1 MDDPLINIGEITG
14 VFGIKGGVK
23 VFSLTEPRDNIL
35 SYTPWLLQK
44 NNQTRKINVINGNI
58 QGKGVIAYLED
69 INDRDIAFA
78 LIGSKIFIERYQL
91 PPTDENEFYWTDLIG
106 LNVETTHGI
115 HLGHVTQ
122 MMETGSNDVLIVHD
136 GKTER
141 LIPFLQG
148 SVVKEV
154 NLVNKRLVADWDP
167 DF

>member
-35 SYTPWLLQK
+35 NYTPWLLQK
-44 NNQTRKINVINGNI
+44 NNQTRKIDVINGNI

-78 LIGSKIFIERYQL
+78 LIGSKIFIERSQL

-115 HLGHVTQ
+115 HLGHVIQ

-141 LIPFLQG
+141 LIPFLQD